1 MAVKGVFE
9 FEKGAVTWRRGVARR
24 WRNYTRKKSKPTEPP
39 PPPSFLVSILLY
51 SNKSRDV
58 GTRAGQSHYGGASHS
73 QLFYRVGRSLP
84 AVVNILLNYSN

>member
-39 PPPSFLVSILLY
+39 PPPSFLPRLY
-51 SNKSRDV
+51 S
-58 GTRAGQSHYGGASHS
+58 T
-73 QLFYRVGRSLP
+73 LF
-84 AVVNILLNYSN
+84 